1 MKLSKLYDL
10 VRTRGHPVRGDSS
23 AGGNQSAFV
32 RQTTKYWV
40 HPDNLVP
47 LKLAILR
54 YLPVL
59 GLFHFRCCTS
69 GIYADTEKCSMQTKS
84 MNQRILVWHKGILFA
99 FFHYSIL
106 QLLHPFIWTT
116 RILSST
122 WDALRRWKEPRLYV
136 SAGMATLTQKQFVM
150 RKMLFPSILMYFV
163 DIRGAKDA
171 PRRLDR

>member
-1 MKLSKLYDL
+1 VKLSKLYDL

-59 GLFHFRCCTS
+59 GLSTFVATS
-69 GIYADTEKCSMQTKS
+69 GIYADTEKCSIQTKS
-84 MNQRILVWHKGILFA
+84 MNQRILVCHKDILFSF
-99 FFHYSIL
+99 FFHYSVS
-106 QLLHPFIWTT
+106 QLLRPFI
-116 RILSST
+116 
-122 WDALRRWKEPRLYV
+122 
-136 SAGMATLTQKQFVM
+136 
-150 RKMLFPSILMYFV
+150 
-163 DIRGAKDA
+163 
-171 PRRLDR
+171 